1 MHFWNNWWNY
11 LSVMQQLVDHGGP
24 RWTVF
29 FWRLAAALCFET
41 TIKAID
47 LVVLVGP
54 VRMPRHGL

>member
-11 LSVMQQLVDHGGP
+11 LSVINNWWITVDHGG
-24 RWTVF
+24 WF
-29 FWRLAAALCFET
+29 FLWRLAAALCFET
-41 TIKAID
+41 TTKAID